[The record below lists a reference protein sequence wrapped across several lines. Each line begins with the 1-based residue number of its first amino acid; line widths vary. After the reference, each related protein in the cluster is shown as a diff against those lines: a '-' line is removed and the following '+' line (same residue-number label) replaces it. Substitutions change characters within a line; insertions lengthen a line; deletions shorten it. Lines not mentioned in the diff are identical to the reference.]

1 MGILTNSKKLFENVN
16 LFQKEAKTAL
26 KRTIL
31 FCLVYQEFSA
41 I

>member
-26 KRTIL
+26 KKPIL